1 MTTARWTIG
10 VALIAG
16 AAIFGFVRIGGDDE
30 DQRRLSSI
38 PATLALN
45 ASVRPGAD
53 PGDGMLTALMSL
65 GPRYGFTVSP
75 DRPTPRE
82 PEWSVLIQCR
92 DEVVALVHSAGKG
105 HVIMGTLLIYG
116 FKDRRD
122 YAPFKD
128 EFVRLFEQ
136 YGEIEEVKNGEI
148 LSDGE
153 LALRAKHFGAD
164 FASRCSSPAVHLS
177 SNGAR

>member
-1 MTTARWTIG
+1 MTARWAFG
-10 VALIAG
+10 VALVAG
-16 AAIFGFVRIGGDDE
+16 AALIGFMRIVGADDNE
-30 DQRRLSSI
+30 QRLSSI

-53 PGDGMLTALMSL
+53 PADGMLNALMSL

-75 DRPTPRE
+75 DRRTPQE

-105 HVIMGTLLIYG
+105 RFITGTLLIYG

-122 YAPFKD
+122 YALFKD

-136 YGEIEEVKNGEI
+136 YGEVQEVNNGEI

-164 FASRCSSPAVHLS
+164 FASRCSPPPVDLAGD
-177 SNGAR
+177 GAR